1 MKQWYEYPA
10 LRDKETLLCMLR
22 KGMTCEEIAEETGC
36 SVSAVHTAEK
46 RHRLRKPV
54 IIMSEELR
62 RKLEL

>member
-1 MKQWYEYPA
+1 MKQWYEYPE
-10 LRDKETLLCMLR
+10 LRDKDTFLSMMR
-22 KGMTCEEIAEETGC
+22 KGMTLAEIAEVAGC
-36 SVSAVHTAEK
+36 SESAVRTAEK

>member
-1 MKQWYEYPA
+1 MMWYEYA
-10 LRDKETLLCMLR
+10 ELRDKETFLGMLR
-22 KGMTCEEIAEETGC
+22 KGMTCEEIAQAAGC

-62 RKLEL
+62 RKLKL

>member
-1 MKQWYEYPA
+1 MKQWYEYA
-10 LRDKETLLCMLR
+10 ELRDKETFLCMLR
-22 KGMTCEEIAEETGC
+22 KGMTCEEIAQAAGC

>member
-1 MKQWYEYPA
+1 MMWYEYA
-10 LRDKETLLCMLR
+10 ELRDKETFLGMLR
-22 KGMTCEEIAEETGC
+22 KGMTCEEIAQAAGC

-62 RKLEL
+62 RKLDL

>member
-1 MKQWYEYPA
+1 MKQWYEYPE
-10 LRDKETLLCMLR
+10 LRDKDTFLSMMR
-22 KGMTCEEIAEETGC
+22 KGMTLAEIAEVAGC
-36 SVSAVHTAEK
+36 PGSAVRTAEK